1 MKPIPELLA
10 EHPFFEG
17 LPADD
22 LAALA
27 ACGEEVSFGAG
38 EVIFREGTPADRMYV
53 LRAGRVGLEI
63 HALGRPAHLVTTLAA
78 GEILG
83 ASWLFP
89 PYQWQFEAL
98 ALDATT
104 AVALDAGCVRA
115 RLDADPALGYVVV
128 QRFAA
133 LLVKRLQAARFRLLD
148 VYGDG

>member
-78 GEILG
+78 GERRVSLPVVVSGTLG
-83 ASWLFP
+83 A
-89 PYQWQFEAL
+89 
-98 ALDATT
+98 
-104 AVALDAGCVRA
+104 
-115 RLDADPALGYVVV
+115 PAL
-128 QRFAA
+128 
-133 LLVKRLQAARFRLLD
+133 RLAPEAVR
-148 VYGDG
+148 